1 MQAPRPDDEA
11 PVMKLTSLL
20 FVPADSEKK
29 FAKARDTGAD
39 GLILDLEDSVAPPNK
54 AAARDTL
61 GAWIDAHHG
70 PRDWG
75 FWVRV
80 NAFDTGLT
88 MDDLAAVVRPGLDG
102 IILPKANGAEDLERL
117 GHCLDALE
125 ARAGMARG
133 SVKVIVVATE
143 TGRAMF
149 NLGSYAPA
157 HPRLAAL
164 TWGAEDLS
172 AVVGS
177 TANKDDSG
185 DWSQPYQL
193 ARSLCLMAAAA
204 AEVPAL
210 DTLYADFRDE
220 AGLEAACR
228 ISRRDGFAGR
238 LAIHPAQVAGIN
250 RAFAPSE
257 ADVALARRIVAAFEA
272 NPDLGTIGIDGKM
285 YDIPHLKQAQRT
297 LASAA
302 ERASE

>member
-1 MQAPRPDDEA
+1 
-11 PVMKLTSLL
+11 MKLTSLL

-29 FAKARDTGAD
+29 FAKARETGAD
-39 GLILDLEDSVAPPNK
+39 GLILDLEDSVAGPNK
-54 AAARDTL
+54 AAARQTL
-61 GAWIDAHHG
+61 ASWIDAHQG

-80 NAFDTGLT
+80 NAFDSGLT
-88 MDDLAAVVRPGLDG
+88 LDDLAAIVRPGLDG
-102 IILPKANGAEDLERL
+102 IVLPKANGAQDLVRM

-125 ARAGMARG
+125 ARAGMAQGTVRI
-133 SVKVIVVATE
+133 IVVATE
-143 TGRAMF
+143 TAQAMF

-210 DTLYADFRDE
+210 DTLYADFRDD
-220 AGLEAACR
+220 AGLEASCR
-228 ISRRDGFAGR
+228 VSRRDGFAGR

-250 RAFAPSE
+250 RAFAPSD
-257 ADVALARRIVAAFEA
+257 ADVALAQRIVAAFDA
-272 NPDLGTIGIDGKM
+272 NPGLGTIGIDGKM
-285 YDIPHLKQAQRT
+285 YDIPHLKQARRT
-297 LASAA
+297 LASVA
-302 ERASE
+302 ERVSE